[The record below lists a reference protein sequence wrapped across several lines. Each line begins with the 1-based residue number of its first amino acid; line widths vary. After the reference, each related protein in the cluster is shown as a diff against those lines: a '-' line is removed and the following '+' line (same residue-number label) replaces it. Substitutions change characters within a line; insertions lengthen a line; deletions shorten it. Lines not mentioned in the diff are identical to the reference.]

1 MDSGIVTSLV
11 VEPYAIA
18 VSTLRVDIYS
28 LDSWEFTAE
37 VIFELLNVIVLAMG
51 VTMDFTRHW
60 SNNICLVNL
69 VVPRPLALR

>member
-1 MDSGIVTSLV
+1 MV